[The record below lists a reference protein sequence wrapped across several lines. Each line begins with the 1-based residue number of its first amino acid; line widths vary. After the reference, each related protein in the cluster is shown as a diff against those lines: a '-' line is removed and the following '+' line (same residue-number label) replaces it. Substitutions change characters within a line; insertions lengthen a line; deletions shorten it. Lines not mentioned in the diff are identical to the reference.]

1 MPARRPAVELPNEA
15 EPFGVFDLL
24 GLLLRAAVAYVAGF
38 ALYVGAFQLSRKLE
52 PVLHDEGLVNFALVL
67 LMALV
72 VAAILLTLFQPMW
85 SGEMRGFAL
94 MTCFTLLA
102 VATAQAVGFS
112 HFDAAARFD
121 LIVRD
126 HLEAIRLFGR

>member
-15 EPFGVFDLL
+15 EPFGVLDLL

-38 ALYVGAFQLSRKLE
+38 ALYVGVFQLSRKLE
-52 PVLHDEGLVNFALVL
+52 PILHDEGLINFALFL
-67 LMALV
+67 MMALV
-72 VAAILLTLFQPMW
+72 IAAILLTLFQPIW

-102 VATAQAVGFS
+102 VALAQAVGFS
-112 HFDAAARFD
+112 HFDPTARFD
-121 LIVRD
+121 LIVRE
-126 HLEAIRLFGR
+126 HLEAIRSFGR